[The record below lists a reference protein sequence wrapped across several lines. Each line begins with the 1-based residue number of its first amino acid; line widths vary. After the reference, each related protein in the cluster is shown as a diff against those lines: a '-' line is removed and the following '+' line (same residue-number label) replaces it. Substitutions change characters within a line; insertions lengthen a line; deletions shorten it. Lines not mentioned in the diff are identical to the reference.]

1 MFDALGPAIADLH
14 FVYATTARPRGMI
27 KTVITPEMAGADMRA
42 RIGRGQRLGILF
54 GRERWGLDNDEVAL
68 ADVIVSAPV
77 NPAFAS
83 LNIAQAVL
91 LVGYEWYKVEAASIG
106 QGTAEL
112 PAIAA
117 PGLRAPDTRSA
128 TKDELDGFFRHL
140 EEELDQA
147 GFYKTRREEARHG
160 PQHAQPVPARRAHR
174 AGGALAARHGGEP
187 EPRPFATEA
196 GELTVGWRIL
206 VFDSG
211 MGGLTVAAGNPG
223 ASCRRPSSSM
233 PPTAPPSPMAPGARR
248 RWWRGSRRWW
258 RG

>member
-1 MFDALGPAIADLH
+1 
-14 FVYATTARPRGMI
+14 MI

-106 QGTAEL
+106 QGNAEL

-147 GFYKTRREEARHG
+147 GFYKTPEKKPG
-160 PQHAQPVPARRAHR
+160 MVPQHAQPVPARRAHR
-174 AGGALAARHGGEP
+174 AGSALAARHGGEP
-187 EPRPFATEA
+187 EPRAICD
-196 GELTVGWRIL
+196 R
-206 VFDSG
+206 SG
-211 MGGLTVAAGNPG
+211 RADGGLAHSRLRLRHGRAD
-223 ASCRRPSSSM
+223 
-233 PPTAPPSPMAPGARR
+233 RR
-248 RWWRGSRRWW
+248 RRIRAELPAAELVYAADNAAFPYGAWREEALVARIETWWPADREVEPDPW
-258 RG
+258 